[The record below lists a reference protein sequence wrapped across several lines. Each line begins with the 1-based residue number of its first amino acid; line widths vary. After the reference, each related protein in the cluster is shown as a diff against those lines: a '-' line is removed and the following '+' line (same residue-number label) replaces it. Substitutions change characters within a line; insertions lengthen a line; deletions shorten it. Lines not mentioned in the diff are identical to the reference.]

1 MVMIWRTIRHL
12 FGFWQPIA
20 AAFLLTMAA
29 PVHATLQ
36 EIRVLGVGIESS
48 SMKANEL
55 AIDYARKRAVYLA
68 IKKLGVPN
76 PGKVG
81 AKLSNEQLRQII
93 RGANVVQTRRKGVM
107 TFHDVNVT
115 IVDEALRRAV
125 KLSEKPEGDEPQM
138 KMRGIL
144 LLSVYAGSERAYMWE
159 KDNQLRQPLSDE
171 IRRQARGG
179 VLLPGG
185 DLEDLRLV
193 DYQNALT
200 VKPEELKPMFA
211 RYGAEEIIVA
221 VLKPSA
227 PGTMDASTILLRRLK
242 PDGEH
247 NEVLEIA
254 PAMVEET
261 SAVRL
266 AKAANAIASAITQI
280 ATSTAERDAAA
291 RAAAKK
297 LTLRFSY
304 AIPKELARM
313 EAAVRDSP
321 ATLYLEVPSIA
332 LARVGATVYLKGEA
346 EALRAQL
353 VKQGIIVTAINDGW
367 RLSVR

>member
-1 MVMIWRTIRHL
+1 MFARILRQFVRL
-12 FGFWQPIA
+12 WQPLA
-20 AAFLLTMAA
+20 AALLLAVA
-29 PVHATLQ
+29 SPAYATLQ
-36 EIRVLGVGIESS
+36 EIRVVGVGIETS

-68 IKKLGVPN
+68 IKKLGVASPS
-76 PGKVG
+76 KVA
-81 AKLSNEQLRQII
+81 AKLSSEQLRQII
-93 RGANVVQTRRKGVM
+93 RGANVVNTRRTGDM

-115 IVDEALRRAV
+115 IVDEALLRAL
-125 KLSEKPEGDEPQM
+125 KMPEKPQIDEATA

-144 LLSVYAGSERAYMWE
+144 LLSVYADSDRAYMWE
-159 KDNQLRQPLSDE
+159 KDNKLREPLSDE

-211 RYGAEEIIVA
+211 RYGAEEIIIA
-221 VLKPSA
+221 ILKPSA
-227 PGTMDASTILLRRLK
+227 AGTMDASSVVLRRLK
-242 PDGEH
+242 LDGERT
-247 NEVLEIA
+247 EALEIP
-254 PAMVEET
+254 PAMVEE
-261 SAVRL
+261 SGPVRL

-280 ATSTAERDAAA
+280 ATSTAEREEAA
-291 RAAAKK
+291 RAKAPK
-297 LTLRFSY
+297 LTIRFSY

-313 EAAVRDSP
+313 QEAVRTSP
-321 ATLYLEVPSIA
+321 ATLHLEMPSIA

-346 EALRAQL
+346 EALRADL
-353 VKQGIIVTAINDGW
+353 VKQGIIVTAINGGW

>member
-1 MVMIWRTIRHL
+1 MIMIWHTIRHL

-20 AAFLLTMAA
+20 VAFLLAIA
-29 PVHATLQ
+29 SPAHASLQ

-55 AIDYARKRAVYLA
+55 AMDYAKKRAVYLA
-68 IKKLGVPN
+68 IKKLGVRN
-76 PGKVG
+76 PGKVA
-81 AKLSNEQLRQII
+81 AKLSGEELRQII

-115 IVDEALRRAV
+115 IVDEALRSALKLPV
-125 KLSEKPEGDEPQM
+125 KPQSDETDM

-144 LLSVYAGSERAYMWE
+144 LLSVYVGSDRAYMWE
-159 KDNQLRQPLSDE
+159 KENKLRAPLSDE

-211 RYGAEEIIVA
+211 RYGADEIIIA

-227 PGTMDASTILLRRLK
+227 PGMMDASTILLRRLK
-242 PDGEH
+242 LDGERI
-247 NEVLEIA
+247 ELLEI
-254 PAMVEET
+254 PPTMMEET
-261 SAVRL
+261 SVVRL
-266 AKAANAIASAITQI
+266 AKAANAIANAITQI

-291 RAAAKK
+291 RASAKK

-313 EAAVRDSP
+313 QEAVRTSP
-321 ATLYLEVPSIA
+321 STLYLEMPSIA

-346 EALRAQL
+346 EALRAEL
-353 VKQGIIVTAINDGW
+353 VKQGIIVTVINDGW
-367 RLSVR
+367 RLSTR